1 MISHVLI
8 LFLIILAG
16 AFALYTFTETR
27 RGATHIITMCLM
39 LSLVIMFAFLDKLFL
54 GCAVACILAVAA
66 FLAAAAKTA
75 KEKNIDRVKS
85 FF

>member
-54 GCAVACILAVAA
+54 GCAVACILAVAV
-66 FLAAAAKTA
+66 FFGGAAKPGKGRKILTG
-75 KEKNIDRVKS
+75 
-85 FF
+85 